1 MMPSNSHSVK
11 QKIRAGLARFLKNSH
26 DHFSLQLPA
35 HTGWVSTWLRRRFFS
50 GVVIKPDQLE
60 VVRQLPK
67 DALLVYAT
75 KYKSKF
81 DFLFY
86 HTRYGQLRLPTPE
99 IGLDYTVW
107 FWQPLMRIARILLA
121 GLDHLIGHHKL
132 RDPYRSGHIRK
143 ELEAGKAAFVSLVE
157 DKGFYRRFVK
167 SKGDPI
173 QYLLDIQ
180 KDIQRPI
187 YIVPHLMFFGK
198 RPLPSIPGLIDLIF
212 GSEHRPGRLRRLV
225 TLFRSPGKVFVE
237 ISEPLNLKR
246 FIEHPDCLGRSLEYQ
261 SLRLRRQMLH
271 QFNRHRQTI
280 TGPILKTSEELKE
293 SILSG
298 DRLRAFMEQYA
309 QNRKEPIYKVRKEAA
324 GYLDEIA
331 AAYKPL
337 MIRILDIVVGW
348 LTHTMFDGAVVD
360 EKGLAKLKV
369 MSQRGPLVL
378 VPCHKS
384 HIDYLI
390 LSYILYHNN
399 MPCPQIAAGKNLSFW
414 PMGPIFRA
422 SGAFFI
428 RRTFRGAVLYSRVF
442 GEYVYKLLEEGYNVE
457 QFIEGGRSRTG
468 KLLMPKLGLLSILI
482 NAYKNGACEDMIIAP
497 VYIGYDRVIE
507 EQAYLH
513 EMEGGKKEPENL
525 KQVVRARKFLKK
537 RYGKIYI
544 NFSPPISMN
553 DLLES
558 FPAPLADMPSKD
570 QNALIRNLGWRVINA
585 IDRVTVVTPHSLVSA
600 AVLNA
605 PGQRFTL
612 ADILASVEVYLHAL
626 VSQKA
631 HLSDTLSYDQAHA
644 IRHAFDTFIQRKF
657 IERVSE
663 DKYAPLE
670 EAVFATVENK
680 RTLLEYYKNNSIG
693 YFVPSILV
701 AMAIL
706 ERDAFQFTGND
717 LHAHYAFS
725 KDFFKY
731 EFAFNIDRSNEYFV
745 RKVIKTFIDDAI
757 LMPHQ
762 TLPDTYNLTSAGYRK
777 IKLFADYLK
786 PYFEAYWVVLNFF
799 KRYPRNAMDSK
810 ERLKKIQA
818 MGNRMYKRKEIERP
832 EALGKLNFK
841 NGIDYFTTHKVKGSE
856 DEAQLAHYE
865 TLIQRHLQLL
875 QK

>member
-1 MMPSNSHSVK
+1 MPSNSRSVK
-11 QKIRAGLARFLKNSH
+11 QIIRTNVSRLLRGSH
-26 DHFSLQLPA
+26 NHFSLQLPA
-35 HTGWVSTWLRRRFFS
+35 HTGWVSTWIRRRFFS

-60 VVRQLPK
+60 VVRQLPQ

-99 IGLDYTVW
+99 IGLGYAVW
-107 FWQPLMRIARILLA
+107 AWQPLIRIIRILVA
-121 GLDHLIGHHKL
+121 GLDHLVLNRKL
-132 RDPYRSGHIRK
+132 RDPYRSGHIRS
-143 ELEAGKAAFVSLVE
+143 ELEGGKAAFVSLVE
-157 DKGFYRRFVK
+157 EKGFYRRFVK

-173 QYLLDIQ
+173 QYLLEVQ
-180 KDIQRPI
+180 KEIDRPI
-187 YIVPHLMFFGK
+187 YIIPHLMFFGK
-198 RPLPSIPGLIDLIF
+198 RPLPSIPSLIDLIF
-212 GSEHRPGRLRRLV
+212 GSEQRPGRLRRLV

-237 ISEPLNLKR
+237 LSSPLNLKR
-246 FIEHPDCLGRSLEYQ
+246 FIEHPDNLGRSLEYQ
-261 SLRLRRQMLH
+261 SLRLRRLLLR
-271 QFNRHRQTI
+271 QFNRHRQSI
-280 TGPILKTSEELKE
+280 TGPVLKTSEELKE
-293 SILSG
+293 SILAG

-309 QNRKEPIYKVRKEAA
+309 QNRKEPIYKVRKEAD

-337 MIRILDIVVGW
+337 MIRILDVAVGW
-348 LTHTMFDGAVVD
+348 ITRTMFDGAVVD
-360 EKGLAKLKV
+360 QKGLARLKA

-390 LSYILYHNN
+390 LSYVLYHNN
-399 MPCPQIAAGKNLSFW
+399 MACPLIAAGKNLSFW
-414 PMGPIFRA
+414 PLGPIFR
-422 SGAFFI
+422 SGGAFFI

-442 GEYVYKLLEEGYNVE
+442 GEYIYKLLEEGYNIE

-468 KLLMPKLGLLSILI
+468 KLLMPKLGLLSILV
-482 NAYKNGACEDMIIAP
+482 NAYKTGACEDMIIAP

-507 EQAYLH
+507 EHAYLH
-513 EMEGGKKEPENL
+513 EVEGGKKEPENL

-544 NFSPPISMN
+544 NFSNPISMN

-558 FPAPLADMPSKD
+558 FDSPLVDMPSKD

-585 IDRVTVVTPHSLVSA
+585 IDRVTVVTPHSLVA
-600 AVLNA
+600 AAILNA
-605 PGQRFTL
+605 PAQRFSL
-612 ADILASVEVYLHAL
+612 DDILSIVDTYLHVL

-631 HLSDTLSYDQAHA
+631 RLADTLANDQPHA

-657 IERVSE
+657 IERVSD
-663 DKYAPLE
+663 DKNAPLE
-670 EAVFATVENK
+670 EAVFATVESR

-693 YFVPSILV
+693 YFVPAILV
-701 AMAIL
+701 ATAIL
-706 ERDAFQFTGND
+706 ERDAFQFTATD
-717 LHAHYAFS
+717 LHTHYTFS
-725 KDFFKY
+725 QDFFKY
-731 EFAFNIDRSNEYFV
+731 EFAFNIDRGNEYFV

-762 TLPDTYNLTSAGYRK
+762 TLPDTYNLTSVGYRK
-777 IKLFADYLK
+777 VKLFADYLK
-786 PYFEAYWVVLNFF
+786 PYFEAYWVVLNYF

-818 MGNRMYKRKEIERP
+818 MGNRMYKRKEIERA
-832 EALGKLNFK
+832 EALNKINFN
-841 NGIDYFTTHKVKGSE
+841 NGIEFFTTHKVKGSE
-856 DEAQLAHYE
+856 DEAQLARYE
-865 TLIQRHLQLL
+865 NLIQSHLQLL
-875 QK
+875 QS

>member
-1 MMPSNSHSVK
+1 MPSNRRSVK
-11 QKIRAGLARFLKNSH
+11 QIIRSSLDRLLKGSH
-26 DHFSLQLPA
+26 NHFSNQLPT

-50 GVVIKPDQLE
+50 GIVIKPDQLE

-86 HTRYGQLRLPTPE
+86 HSRYGQLRLPTPE
-99 IGLDYTVW
+99 IGLGYTVW
-107 FWQPLMRIARILLA
+107 VWQPLMRIFRILLA
-121 GLDHLIGHHKL
+121 GLEHLMEAHKP
-132 RDPYRSGHIRK
+132 RDPYRSGHIRAQ
-143 ELEAGKAAFVSLVE
+143 LENGKAAFVSLVE

-167 SKGDPI
+167 SKDDPI
-173 QYLLDIQ
+173 QYLLSIQ
-180 KDIQRPI
+180 KEMQRPI
-187 YIVPHLMFFGK
+187 FIVPHLMFFGK
-198 RPLPSIPGLIDLIF
+198 RPLPSIPSLTDLLF
-212 GSEHRPGRLRRLV
+212 GSEQHPGRLRRLV

-237 ISEPLNLKR
+237 LSEPLDLKR
-246 FIEHPDCLGRSLEYQ
+246 FIEHPDNLGRSLEYQ
-261 SLRLRRQMLH
+261 SLRLRRQLLR

-280 TGPILKTSEELKE
+280 TGPVLKTSEELKE
-293 SILSG
+293 SILAG

-337 MIRILDIVVGW
+337 MIRVLDVIVGW
-348 LTHTMFDGAVVD
+348 ITSTMFDGAVVD
-360 EKGLAKLKV
+360 EKGLARLKA

-378 VPCHKS
+378 IPCHKS

-390 LSYILYHNN
+390 LSYVLYHHN

-414 PMGPIFRA
+414 PLGPIFRA
-422 SGAFFI
+422 GGAFFI

-442 GEYVYKLLEEGYNVE
+442 GEYIHKLLEEGYNIE

-468 KLLMPKLGLLSILI
+468 KLLIPKLGLLSILI
-482 NAYKNGACEDMIIAP
+482 NAYKNGACEDMIMAP

-513 EMEGGKKEPENL
+513 EMEGGKKEPENF

-544 NFSPPISMN
+544 NFSAPISMN
-553 DLLES
+553 ELLES
-558 FPAPLADMPSKD
+558 YPSSLADMPAKD
-570 QNALIRNLGWRVINA
+570 QNTLIRNLGWRVINA
-585 IDRVTVVTPHSLVSA
+585 IDRVTVVTPHSLVA
-600 AVLNA
+600 AAILNA

-612 ADILASVEVYLHAL
+612 ADILAIVDAYIHVL

-631 HLSDTLSYDQAHA
+631 HLADTLAFDQAHA
-644 IRHAFDTFIQRKF
+644 VRHAFDTFIQRKF

-663 DKYAPLE
+663 DKEAPYE

-693 YFVPSILV
+693 YFVPAILV

-706 ERDAFQFTGND
+706 ERDAFQFTAAD
-717 LHAHYAFS
+717 LHTHYAFIQ
-725 KDFFKY
+725 DFFKY
-731 EFAFNIDRSNEYFV
+731 EFAFNIDRGNEYFV

-762 TLPDTYNLTSAGYRK
+762 SLPDTYNLTSAGYRK
-777 IKLFADYLK
+777 VKLFADYLK
-786 PYFEAYWVVLNFF
+786 PYFEAYWVVLGYF
-799 KRYPRNAMDSK
+799 KRYARNAMDSK
-810 ERLKKIQA
+810 ERLKKIQS

-832 EALGKLNFK
+832 EALLKINFN
-841 NGIDYFTTHKVKGSE
+841 NGIEFFTTHKVKGSE

-865 TLIQRHLQLL
+865 NLIQRQLQLL

>member
-1 MMPSNSHSVK
+1 MMPSNRRSVK
-11 QKIRAGLARFLKNSH
+11 QIIRSSLNRFLKGTH
-26 DHFSLQLPA
+26 DHFSSQLPP
-35 HTGWVSTWLRRRFFS
+35 HTGWTSTWIRRRFFS
-50 GVVIKPDQLE
+50 GIIIKPDQLE
-60 VVRQLPK
+60 VIRQLPK

-99 IGLDYTVW
+99 IGLGYSVW
-107 FWQPLMRIARILLA
+107 TWQPLLRIGRILLA
-121 GLDHLIGHHKL
+121 GLDHLIET
-132 RDPYRSGHIRK
+132 RRPRNPYRSGHIRA
-143 ELEAGKAAFVSLVE
+143 ELEGGKAAFVSLVE
-157 DKGFYRRFVK
+157 EKGFYRRFVK
-167 SKGDPI
+167 SKDDPL
-173 QYLLDIQ
+173 QYLLGIQ
-180 KDIQRPI
+180 KDIERPI

-198 RPLPSIPGLIDLIF
+198 RPLPSIPSLTDLLF
-212 GSEHRPGRLRRLV
+212 GSEQRPGRLRRLV

-237 ISEPLNLKR
+237 LSEPLNLKR
-246 FIEHPDCLGRSLEYQ
+246 FIEHPDNLGRSMEYQ
-261 SLRLRRQMLH
+261 SLRLRRQLLR

-280 TGPILKTSEELKE
+280 TGPVLKTSEELKE
-293 SILSG
+293 SILAS

-309 QNRKEPIYKVRKEAA
+309 QNRKEPIHKVRKEAD

-337 MIRILDIVVGW
+337 MIRFLDVIVGW
-348 LTHTMFDGAVVD
+348 ITSTMFDGAVVD
-360 EKGLAKLKV
+360 EKGLARLKA

-378 VPCHKS
+378 IPCHKS

-390 LSYILYHNN
+390 LSYVLYHHN

-414 PMGPIFRA
+414 PLGPIFRA
-422 SGAFFI
+422 GGAFFI

-442 GEYVYKLLEEGYNVE
+442 GEYIHKLLEEGYNIE

-468 KLLMPKLGLLSILI
+468 KLLMPKLGLLSILV

-525 KQVVRARKFLKK
+525 KQVVRARRFLKK

-544 NFSPPISMN
+544 NFSAPISMN
-553 DLLES
+553 ELLDT

-585 IDRVTVVTPHSLVSA
+585 IDRVTVVTPHSLVA
-600 AVLNA
+600 GAILNA

-612 ADILASVEVYLHAL
+612 ADIVASVDTYLHVL

-631 HLSDTLSYDQAHA
+631 RLADTLAFDQVHA
-644 IRHAFDTFIQRKF
+644 VRHAFETFIQRKF

-663 DKYAPLE
+663 DKEAPSE
-670 EAVFATVENK
+670 EAVYTAVENK
-680 RTLLEYYKNNSIG
+680 RTLLDYYKNNSIG
-693 YFVPSILV
+693 YFVPAILV

-706 ERDAFQFTGND
+706 ERDAFQFTAAD
-717 LHAHYAFS
+717 LHTQYALIQ
-725 KDFFKY
+725 DLFKY
-731 EFAFNIDRSNEYFV
+731 EFAFNIDRGNEYFV

-762 TLPDTYNLTSAGYRK
+762 SLPDTYNLTSAGYRK
-777 IKLFADYLK
+777 VRLIADFLK
-786 PYFEAYWVVLNFF
+786 PYLEAYWVVLGYF
-799 KRYPRNAMDSK
+799 KRYSRNAMDSK

-818 MGNRMYKRKEIERP
+818 MGSRMYKRREIERP
-832 EALGKLNFK
+832 EALLKINFT
-841 NGIDYFTTHKVKGSE
+841 NGIEFFTTHKVKGSE
-856 DEAQLAHYE
+856 DEESLLHFE
-865 TLIQRHLQLL
+865 NLIQRHLQLL

>member
-1 MMPSNSHSVK
+1 MMPSNPRSVK
-11 QKIRAGLARFLKNSH
+11 QFIRAGLTRFLKGSH
-26 DHFSLQLPA
+26 NHFSSQLPA
-35 HTGWVSTWLRRRFFS
+35 QTGWVSTWLRRRFFS
-50 GVVIKPDQLE
+50 GIVIKPDQLE
-60 VVRQLPK
+60 VVRRLPP

-86 HTRYGQLRLPTPE
+86 HTRYGQMRLPTPE
-99 IGLDYTVW
+99 IGLGYNVW
-107 FWQPLMRIARILLA
+107 GWQPLLRVARVLLA
-121 GLDHLIGHHKL
+121 GLDHLIGTRKL
-132 RDPYRSGHIRK
+132 RNPYRSGHIRA

-157 DKGFYRRFVK
+157 EKGFYRRFVK
-167 SKGDPI
+167 SKDDPI
-173 QYLLDIQ
+173 QYLLGIQ
-180 KDIQRPI
+180 KDLARPI

-198 RPLPSIPGLIDLIF
+198 RPLPSIPSLIDLFF
-212 GSEHRPGRLRRLV
+212 GGEHRPGLLRRLV

-246 FIEHPDCLGRSLEYQ
+246 FIEHPDNLGRSLEYQ
-261 SLRLRRQMLH
+261 SLRLRRQLLQ
-271 QFNRHRQTI
+271 QFNRHRQSI
-280 TGPILKTSEELKE
+280 TGPVLKTSEEFKE
-293 SILSG
+293 SILAG

-331 AAYKPL
+331 ATYKPL
-337 MIRILDIVVGW
+337 MIRVLDVIVGW
-348 LTHTMFDGAVVD
+348 ITRTMFDGAVVD
-360 EKGLAKLKV
+360 EKGLAALKS
-369 MSQRGPLVL
+369 MSRRGPLVL
-378 VPCHKS
+378 IPCHKS

-390 LSYILYHNN
+390 LSYVLYHHD

-414 PMGPIFRA
+414 PLGPIFRA
-422 SGAFFI
+422 GGAFFI

-442 GEYVYKLLEEGYNVE
+442 GEYIHKLLEEGYNVE

-468 KLLMPKLGLLSILI
+468 KLLMPKLGLLSILV

-513 EMEGGKKEPENL
+513 EMEGGKKEPENF

-544 NFSPPISMN
+544 NFSTPISMN
-553 DLLES
+553 ELLES
-558 FPAPLADMPSKD
+558 FATPLADMPAKD

-585 IDRVTVVTPHSLVSA
+585 IDRVTVVTPHSLVA
-600 AVLNA
+600 AAILNA
-605 PGQRFTL
+605 PSQRFTL
-612 ADILASVEVYLHAL
+612 DDILAIVDSYLHAL

-631 HLSDTLSYDQAHA
+631 HLADTLAYDQAHA
-644 IRHAFDTFIQRKF
+644 VRHAFDTFIQRKF

-663 DKYAPLE
+663 DKHAPPE
-670 EAVFATVENK
+670 ETVFTTVENK

-693 YFVPSILV
+693 YFVPYILV

-706 ERDAFQFTGND
+706 ERDAFQFTAAE

-725 KDFFKY
+725 QDFLKY
-731 EFAFNIDRSNEYFV
+731 EFAFNIDRGNEYFV

-762 TLPDTYNLTSAGYRK
+762 SLPDTYNLTSAGYRK
-777 IKLFADYLK
+777 VKLFADYLK
-786 PYFEAYWVVLNFF
+786 PYFEAYWVVLNYF

-818 MGNRMYKRKEIERP
+818 MGSRMYKRKEIERP
-832 EALGKLNFK
+832 EALGKINFN
-841 NGIDYFTTHKVKGSE
+841 NGIEFFTTHKVKGSE

-865 TLIQRHLQLL
+865 ALIQRHLQLL